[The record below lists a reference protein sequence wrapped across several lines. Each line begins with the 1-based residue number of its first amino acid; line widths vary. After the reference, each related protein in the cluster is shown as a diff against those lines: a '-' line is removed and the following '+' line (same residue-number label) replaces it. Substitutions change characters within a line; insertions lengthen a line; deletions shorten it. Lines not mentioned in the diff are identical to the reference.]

1 MLYYIIELEDKRK
14 NRRVTYI
21 ADSYMITEGNVL
33 SVKSL
38 LHGNRSTII
47 DTHEHITITPI
58 QITNENERNI

>member
-21 ADSYMITEGNVL
+21 ADSYMITEGSVL
-33 SVKSL
+33 SVKSH
-38 LHGNRSTII
+38 LHGDRSTII
-47 DTHEHITITPI
+47 KPHEHITITPI

>member
-21 ADSYMITEGNVL
+21 ADSYMITEGSVL

-38 LHGNRSTII
+38 LHGDRSIII
-47 DTHEHITITPI
+47 DPHEYITITPI
-58 QITNENERNI
+58 QITNERNI